1 VKALR
6 LNVFGDPVASIGL
19 VDLPEPGGPAEGE
32 ALVELEYAPIHP
44 SELLM
49 VRGMY
54 GMRPPLPFGLGQ
66 EGVGIVLAVG
76 RGVRN
81 IAVGDRVSMP
91 IDRSAW
97 RERVVLP
104 AADLIAVPIDA
115 DPRQLS
121 MLRSNP
127 PTAALLLSQYVNL
140 QPGEWVIQN
149 AGNSGVG
156 RCVSAFARE
165 RGLKVVSVVRRP
177 ELVSELLAAG
187 ADAVLVDQPQLNKAV
202 AEATAGA
209 KLRLGLDGVGG
220 ESTAS
225 LASCLAPEGMVVS
238 YSGMSGKP
246 AQISALNVIFRDL
259 SLRGFWLGHP
269 KWQDHALI
277 GPAVA
282 LAARLVADGKL
293 HTPIAGEFSLHEAEL
308 ALAQA
313 QRGGKVLFRI
323 HPRA

>member
-1 VKALR
+1 MKALQ
-6 LNVFGDPVASIGL
+6 LNAFGDPVASIGL
-19 VDLPEPGGPAEGE
+19 IELPEPDGPGEGE
-32 ALVELEYAPIHP
+32 ALVQLEYAPIHP

-49 VRGMY
+49 VRGIY
-54 GMRPPLPFGLGQ
+54 GVRPALPFGLGQ

-81 IAVGDRVSMP
+81 LEVGDRVSLP

-104 AADLIAVPIDA
+104 AGDLIAVPLDA

-127 PTAALLLSQYVNL
+127 PTAALLLSQYIDL

-156 RCVSAFARE
+156 RCVSTFARE

-177 ELVSELLAAG
+177 ELVAELMAAG
-187 ADAVLVDQPQLNKAV
+187 ADAVLVDQPRLSKAV
-202 AEATAGA
+202 AEATGGA
-209 KLRLGLDGVGG
+209 KIRLGLDGVGG

-225 LASCLAPEGMVVS
+225 LASCLAPEGTVVA

-246 AQISALNVIFRDL
+246 AQINALNVIFRDL
-259 SLRGFWLGHP
+259 SLRGFWLGHA
-269 KWQDHALI
+269 KWQGHALI

-282 LAARLVADGKL
+282 LAARLVAEGKL
-293 HTPIAGEFSLHEAEL
+293 HTPIAGEFGLHEAEL

-323 HPRA
+323 HPGA

>member
-1 VKALR
+1 MKALQ
-6 LNVFGDPVASIGL
+6 LNEYGDPAASISL
-19 VDLPEPGGPAEGE
+19 VDFPEPNGPGEGE

-66 EGVGIVLAVG
+66 EGVGIVLAIG

-81 IAVGDRVSMP
+81 VSIGDRVSLP

-104 AADLIAVPIDA
+104 AKDLIAVPNDA

-127 PTAALLLSQYVNL
+127 PTAALLLSQYVDL

-156 RCVSAFARE
+156 RCVIAFARE

-177 ELVSELLAAG
+177 EVVAELVAAG
-187 ADAVLVDQPQLNKAV
+187 ADAVLVDQPRLSKAV
-202 AEATAGA
+202 AEAVGGA

-220 ESTAS
+220 ESTAA
-225 LASCLAPEGMVVS
+225 LASCLAPGGTMVS
-238 YSGMSGKP
+238 YSSMSGKP

-259 SLRGFWLGHP
+259 SLRGFWLGHE
-269 KWQDHALI
+269 KWQNHPLI
-277 GPAVA
+277 GTAVA
-282 LAARLVADGKL
+282 LAADLVAEGKL
-293 HTPIAGEFSLHEAEL
+293 HTPIAGEFGLDETEL

-313 QRGGKVLFRI
+313 QRGGKVLFRV
-323 HPRA
+323 HPRG

>member
-1 VKALR
+1 MKALQ
-6 LNVFGDPVASIGL
+6 LNAFGDPVESIGL
-19 VDLPEPGGPAEGE
+19 VELPEPDGPGDGE
-32 ALVELEYAPIHP
+32 ALVQLEYAPIHP

-54 GMRPPLPFGLGQ
+54 GVRPALPFGLGQ
-66 EGVGIVLAVG
+66 EGVGIVLSVG
-76 RGVRN
+76 SGVRN

-91 IDRSAW
+91 LDSATW

-104 AADLIAVPIDA
+104 AGGLVAVPIDA
-115 DPRQLS
+115 DPRQLA

-127 PTAALLLSQYVNL
+127 PTAALLLSQYVDL

-177 ELVSELLAAG
+177 ELVAELTAAG
-187 ADAVLVDQPQLNKAV
+187 ADAVVVDQPRLSKAV
-202 AEATAGA
+202 AEATGGA
-209 KLRLGLDGVGG
+209 KLRLALDGVGG

-225 LASCLAPEGMVVS
+225 IASCLAPEGTVVA
-238 YSGMSGKP
+238 YSGISGKL
-246 AQISALNVIFRDL
+246 AQISPLNVIFRDV
-259 SLRGFWLGHP
+259 SLRGFWLEHP
-269 KWQDHALI
+269 KFQGHALI

-282 LAARLVADGKL
+282 LAARLIAEGKL
-293 HTPIAGEFSLHEAEL
+293 HTPIVAEFNLDEAKL
-308 ALAQA
+308 ALARA
-313 QRGGKVLFRI
+313 QSGGKVLFRI
-323 HPRA
+323 HPST

>member
-1 VKALR
+1 MKALQ
-6 LNVFGDPVASIGL
+6 LNGFGDPVESIGL
-19 VDLPEPGGPAEGE
+19 VELPDPDGPGEGE
-32 ALVELEYAPIHP
+32 ALVQLEYAPVHP

-54 GMRPPLPFGLGQ
+54 GVRPALPFGMGQ

-81 IAVGDRVSMP
+81 IAIGDRVSMP
-91 IDRSAW
+91 LDSATW

-104 AADLIAVPIDA
+104 AGELIAVPIDA

-127 PTAALLLSQYVNL
+127 PTAALLLSQYVDL

-156 RCVSAFARE
+156 RCVIAFARE

-177 ELVSELLAAG
+177 ELVAELMAAG
-187 ADAVLVDQPQLNKAV
+187 ADAVLVDQPKLSKAV
-202 AEATAGA
+202 AEATGGA
-209 KLRLGLDGVGG
+209 KIRLALDGVGG

-225 LASCLAPEGMVVS
+225 IASCLASEGTVVS
-238 YSGMSGKP
+238 YSGISGKL
-246 AQISALNVIFRDL
+246 AQISALHVIFRDV
-259 SLRGFWLGHP
+259 SLRGFWLEHP
-269 KWQDHALI
+269 RWHGHALI
-277 GPAVA
+277 AQAVA
-282 LAARLVADGKL
+282 QATRLVAEGKL
-293 HTPIAGEFSLHEAEL
+293 HTPVVGEFSLDEARL
-308 ALAQA
+308 AFTRAQ
-313 QRGGKVLFRI
+313 QGGKVLFRI
-323 HPRA
+323 HPST